1 MVTTTTTSGISRL
14 LSALTLTPA
23 AHALRQA
30 VIAKQQAVAWTL
42 WPSATVSAIG
52 SYVVGSALPASDL
65 DLVISLPAD
74 QWLPDIVRSV
84 SSSPAWATR
93 LQAANEAA
101 ALAVPNSSRR
111 STVNHTCLLR
121 YISNG
126 SSGGAPEAGS
136 SETDHG
142 ELASDGRDSNP
153 AGSGPGGVQVDVTF
167 QPLAPMR
174 ARDEFMVAQLDRVP
188 AARETLRL
196 LKAWT
201 CYHGFAEP
209 YAGGIGNYG
218 LTLSL
223 IACTNRLGLSPD
235 RTAAAAA
242 VMTPFDLLC
251 AYIAWFTDRSGPAY
265 GGVLDVR
272 TGLLTDVPP
281 PNPRPLGRTT
291 APASAKSR
299 GTPAFEGHV
308 SYIMLQDPVV
318 PSHIVGQCGFRR
330 YEFWDQLEA
339 LLDEMRR
346 SGPDMEYGRACELFA
361 GGDVEAA
368 GLKRRQVIRDAM
380 KTRLRELKAARR
392 KEAAVLAEAALL
404 AEAAFGSGND
414 NTGSSSIGSVKA
426 KSRLV
431 GDHTVEKIINI
442 KHSGC

>member
-1 MVTTTTTSGISRL
+1 MVTTTTTNGIGRL

-30 VIAKQQAVAWTL
+30 LIAKQQAVAWTL
-42 WPSATVSAIG
+42 WPSATVSAVG

-65 DLVISLPAD
+65 DLVISLPTD
-74 QWLPDIVRSV
+74 QWLPNTVRSV
-84 SSSPAWATR
+84 TSSPAWATR

-111 STVNHTCLLR
+111 STVNRTCLLR
-121 YISNG
+121 YISDCSN
-126 SSGGAPEAGS
+126 SGGPGTGS
-136 SETDHG
+136 PETDHG
-142 ELASDGRDSNP
+142 ELASGGRDSNP
-153 AGSGPGGVQVDVTF
+153 GSGGPDRVHVDVTF

-201 CYHGFAEP
+201 CYYGFAEP

-235 RTAAAAA
+235 GAAAAA
-242 VMTPFDLLC
+242 AAMTPFDLLC

-281 PNPRPLGRTT
+281 PNPRPLGWAA

-299 GTPAFEGHV
+299 STPAFEGHV
-308 SYIMLQDPVV
+308 SHIMLQDPVV

-339 LLDEMRR
+339 LLGEMQR
-346 SGPDMEYGRACELFA
+346 SGPDMDYDRACELFA
-361 GGDVEAA
+361 GGDVQAA

-392 KEAAVLAEAALL
+392 KEAALL
-404 AEAAFGSGND
+404 AEAASVSGDGSTSSGNSV
-414 NTGSSSIGSVKA
+414 GSEKA
-426 KSRLV
+426 KPRLV
-431 GDHTVEKIINI
+431 DDHTVEKTINI
-442 KHSGC
+442 RHADC